1 MPGGH
6 AKTVPRRLPPPVWNQ
21 WQKPLG
27 SRHRFAPQ
35 SSATLT
41 IAGSAPT
48 TGAGAIAA
56 LAAEARP
63 KAKAALKT
71 SALTMLSSLSMFV
84 AVRVDWDLTP
94 YGPIKPVKH

>member
-6 AKTVPRRLPPPVWNQ
+6 AKWVPRRLAPPVWNQ
-21 WQKPLG
+21 WQWPLG
-27 SRHRFAPQ
+27 SRQRSAPQ
-35 SSATLT
+35 PSATLT

-48 TGAGAIAA
+48 TGAGGIAA

-71 SALTMLSSLSMFV
+71 SALTMFSSLSTFV
-84 AVRVDWDLTP
+84 AMRV
-94 YGPIKPVKH
+94 H